1 MWLLNM
7 GILHCQAKVN
17 IVSIELCKFTKSL
30 QYCQPILGGSSGN
43 APEVIPKDICSPG
56 LFGIVSLVWC
66 RHVYSPQGAKLL
78 WPYPLANMGVEILN
92 NPHLSN
98 MLTGKS
104 HVNRGIVCWLPGEP
118 MRHGPVSQDSKTAKA
133 SSQRPPFPQ
142 ALIKALK
149 VMTSASSC
157 SLSRERN
164 SLKYNFGGAATPQR
178 GCSHPNVRGG
188 KRPKKEVTKYIP
200 HRHMSTL
207 GGHDLPI
214 IGWGDSTSSWS
225 SFPDHPK

>member
-1 MWLLNM
+1 MAIEHGDFALPGQSEHSINRTLQIYQIST
-7 GILHCQAKVN
+7 ILSANFGGVKWKRPRSYPKKHLFPRPLWHRVLGLVPTCAPSTRGQA
-17 IVSIELCKFTKSL
+17 
-30 QYCQPILGGSSGN
+30 PM
-43 APEVIPKDICSPG
+43 AM
-56 LFGIVSLVWC
+56 
-66 RHVYSPQGAKLL
+66 
-78 WPYPLANMGVEILN
+78 ANMAVEILN

-118 MRHGPVSQDSKTAKA
+118 MRHGPVSQDSKTARA

-157 SLSRERN
+157 SLSRERD
-164 SLKYNFGGAATPQR
+164 SLKYGFGGAATPQR

-188 KRPKKEVTKYIP
+188 KRPKKVTKYHIVICP
-200 HRHMSTL
+200 PLVAMIYL
-207 GGHDLPI
+207 
-214 IGWGDSTSSWS
+214 
-225 SFPDHPK
+225 